1 MRPEY
6 VFVTIAILSI
16 VFGLPLADRRI
27 PPNHWYGVRIPAT
40 FADPHVWYEANAQ
53 AGRELAVLGVLYLV
67 VALALAGKLPPD
79 QYVMWCGPIFVI
91 GTLVVVLRSVRLANR
106 LRRERGD
113 DRPGPGPSP
122 S

>member
-6 VFVTIAILSI
+6 VFVAIAILSI
-16 VFGLPLADRRI
+16 VVGLPLADRRI
-27 PPNHWYGVRIPAT
+27 PPNRWYGVRIPAT
-40 FADPHVWYEANAQ
+40 FADRHVWYEANAQ
-53 AGRELAVLGVLYLV
+53 AGRELAVLGVLFLV
-67 VALALAGKLPPD
+67 VALALMDEVPPAE
-79 QYVMWCGPIFVI
+79 YVMWCGPIFAI

-113 DRPGPGPSP
+113 DRAGPGPSP